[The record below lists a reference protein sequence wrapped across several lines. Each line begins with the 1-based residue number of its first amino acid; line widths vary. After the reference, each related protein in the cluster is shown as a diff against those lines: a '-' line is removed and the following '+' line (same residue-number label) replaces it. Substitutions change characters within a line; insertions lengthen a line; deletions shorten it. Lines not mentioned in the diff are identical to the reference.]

1 MMESVCKLY
10 LKYKDTFKGLSQE
23 KVKCLLR
30 FGEEIRL
37 DFRFANYDLR
47 LVLLNNTNRMS

>member
-1 MMESVCKLY
+1 MKESVCKLY